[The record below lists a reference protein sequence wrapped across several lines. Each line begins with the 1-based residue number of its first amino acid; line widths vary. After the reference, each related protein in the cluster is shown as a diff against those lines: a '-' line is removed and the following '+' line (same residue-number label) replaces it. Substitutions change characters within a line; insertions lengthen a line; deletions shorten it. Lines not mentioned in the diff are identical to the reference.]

1 MKQKKIALLIDVDN
15 VKFSNEAYEELYTKL
30 SDIGDIVYGKL
41 YGYNDRK
48 HLTLSDSVAKYAS
61 TAASSLL
68 SALSLDAAVAL
79 SIATP
84 A

>member
-48 HLTLSDSVAKYAS
+48 HLTLYK
-61 TAASSLL
+61 L
-68 SALSLDAAVAL
+68 
-79 SIATP
+79 
-84 A
+84 